1 MAQSTAAERATVAEI
16 WLSRDWTLYE
26 RWTATPAATGPRRAF
41 PAPTAIWPGAPW
53 SRRGVTSSTG

>member
-1 MAQSTAAERATVAEI
+1 MAEI